1 MSPAD
6 RPQGRGGG
14 AAGAIKTLRRATV
27 RLDQEL
33 FERAARTRSPLLDSV
48 LPALGRAADHS
59 VLWMAVA
66 AGLALAGGPRG
77 RRAALTGL
85 IAVAVT
91 SAIANQPAKRSFGR
105 RRPGLDAVPPG
116 RRVRRVPT
124 STSFPS
130 GHAASAAAF
139 ATAVATTAP
148 AAAVPVGAL
157 MLGVAY
163 SRVLTGVHYPADVV
177 AGALLGAGVGL
188 LAGQVARR
196 GLPPAGRL
204 ARPRTCGAVGDGGR
218 LSGKRN
224 WS

>member
-1 MSPAD
+1 VSPAD

-157 MLGVAY
+157 AIGVAY